1 MLSLCK
7 VVIVLE
13 NKQMLQALGA
23 FLVNATIYADALMQ
37 RGATTPVT
45 LKVLDSVVAVS
56 CDVLAR
62 TTDEVGSE
70 WNLRE

>member
-23 FLVNATIYADALMQ
+23 FLVNATIYADSLMQ
-37 RGATTPVT
+37 RGATTPAT